1 MDQMLWLRLLLRTL
15 AIAALLWLHG
25 LFLLLRYLGL
35 VLRRAPIAE
44 RQTLLADTAVSLIEE
59 LGATFVKIGQF
70 LSTRADVLPPHLL
83 RALERLQDHVP
94 PFPYEQVHRLLQEEL
109 GERAE
114 ELFVELDPYPVASA
128 SVAQVHRGR
137 LRDGQVVAVKVL
149 RPGIERTVRFDLLVL
164 RALAR
169 VLSIFRPVRALQP
182 VAIVDEFGHAVRQQL
197 DFTIE
202 AANNR
207 RFRANFAGDDDVG
220 LPRLVDELCTRRV
233 LCMEYVN
240 GGKLLGPERDPA
252 EREHLARTGFRLLL
266 KMIFVDGFVHADL
279 HPGNLLVDGRR
290 IVMLDVGLVAE
301 LMPRHRSALAQL
313 FAAWA
318 AGDAAR
324 LCDLMLTLAPADGPV
339 DAARLRAGIE
349 ELMGSYRTIALGQVQ
364 LGQVLLEVTRLMRRQ
379 HVRLE
384 PALTMILVAIGV
396 LEGVGRQLAPHL
408 DLVREALAFFATR
421 AASQPIP

>member
-1 MDQMLWLRLLLRTL
+1 MDQMLWPRLLLRTI

-25 LFLLLRYLGL
+25 LFLLLRYLAL
-35 VLRRAPIAE
+35 VLRRAPLE
-44 RQTLLADTAVSLIEE
+44 QRRTLVADTAVNVIQE

-83 RALERLQDHVP
+83 HALERLQDHVP
-94 PFPYEQVHRLLQEEL
+94 PFPYDQVQRLLHQQL

-114 ELFVELDPYPVASA
+114 ELFEELDPYPIASA

-169 VLSIFRPVRALQP
+169 ALSIFRSVRALQP
-182 VAIVDEFGHAVRQQL
+182 VAIVDEFGRAVRQQL

-207 RFRANFAGDDDVG
+207 RFRTNFAGDDNVG
-220 LPRLVDELCTRRV
+220 VPRLVDALCTERV
-233 LCMEYVN
+233 LCMELVS
-240 GGKLLGPERDPA
+240 GGKLLGPQREPA

-290 IVMLDVGLVAE
+290 IIMLDLGLVAE
-301 LMPRHRSALAQL
+301 LGPRHRSALAQL
-313 FAAWA
+313 FAAWG
-318 AGDAAR
+318 AGDAGR
-324 LCDLMLTLAPADGPV
+324 ICDLMLALAPADGPIDV
-339 DAARLRAGIE
+339 ARLRVGIE
-349 ELMGSYRTIALGQVQ
+349 ELTTSYRTIALEQVQ
-364 LGQVLLEVTRLMRRQ
+364 LGQVLLAVTRLLRRQ
-379 HVRLE
+379 RVRLE

-408 DLVREALAFFATR
+408 DLVREGLAFFAGQRST
-421 AASQPIP
+421 S